1 MKLISNLGKCAL
13 SLVLTLALFSCKD
26 GKTSSN
32 TPGNGT
38 GPVGTWMIDSDATL
52 AANQSQIS
60 FQLDSIP
67 KANQAEARAKLE
79 KMFKSV
85 EGTFVFKADNSL
97 VTTTVFNGNEMTMQ
111 GTWEITG
118 DKIISRTEGPQGE
131 QVSTGAI
138 QDGLLKFQTGNDQ
151 FVVLRRDGP

>member
-1 MKLISNLGKCAL
+1 MKLLSNLGKCAL

-26 GKTSSN
+26 GKTSSD

-60 FQLDSIP
+60 VQLDSIP
-67 KANQAEARAKLE
+67 KASQAEARAKVE
-79 KMFKSV
+79 KMFKSI
-85 EGTFVFKADNSL
+85 EGTVVFKADNSL
-97 VTTTVFNGNEMTMQ
+97 VSTTVFDGNELAMQ

-131 QVSTGAI
+131 EVATGAI
-138 QDGLLKFQTGNDQ
+138 QDGLLKLQTGNDQ
-151 FVVLRRDGP
+151 FVVLRREEP